1 VNLLQQTI
9 EKVEDLD
16 QEMLVKARERVD
28 SLIKPPK
35 SLGKLEDIAVQL
47 SGITKELFPA
57 VDQKVMI
64 VMAADHGVYEEGV
77 TSNPQEVTIEQTL
90 NIAKG
95 ITGVGTIAKVS
106 GAKIV
111 AVDIGIKEDIP
122 SDAGVII
129 RKIKKGTDNMAKGP
143 AMTREEAIKALEVGI
158 EIATKEIQQ
167 GANLLGTGE
176 MGISNTTPST
186 AILSVLAN
194 CDPKEITGRGAGL
207 GKGGLAHK
215 IEVIRNAITI
225 NQPNS
230 ADGIDVLAKVG
241 GLEIGGMAGVMLAA
255 AANRVPVVVDGL
267 ISTASALIATTIEP
281 KVKDY
286 LITSHATDEPGGKKA
301 SELLGKEPM
310 LKMNMCLGEGSGAAL
325 AFPIIEAA
333 CSMMKNMPTFEDVGM
348 SI

>member
-1 VNLLQQTI
+1 MNLLQQTI

>member
-1 VNLLQQTI
+1 MNLLQQTI

-207 GKGGLAHK
+207 GKGGLVHK

>member
-1 VNLLQQTI
+1 MNLLQQTI

-57 VDQKVMI
+57 VNQKVMI

-267 ISTASALIATTIEP
+267 ISTASALIAKTIEP